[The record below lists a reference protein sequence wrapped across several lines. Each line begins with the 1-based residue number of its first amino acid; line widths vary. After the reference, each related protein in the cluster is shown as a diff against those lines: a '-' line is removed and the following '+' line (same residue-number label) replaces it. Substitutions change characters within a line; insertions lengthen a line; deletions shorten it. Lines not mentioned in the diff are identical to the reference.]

1 MAKISEESKKKL
13 EDYVKKGYLKQ
24 DIILQVWRDYPP
36 KKIVDTLKE
45 YIFINEITL
54 TKVWTYIIYTEWKD
68 LDTIFDKK
76 EVLLLKT
83 LIWNNG
89 VMLRSQIKTNSLNE
103 YMTTKAIETLSERNI
118 IDIILISKN
127 QKIIIMHPKFIYK
140 IFKEE
145 Q

>member
-24 DIILQVWRDYPP
+24 DIILKIWRDYPT
-36 KKIVDTLKE
+36 KKIIETLKE

-54 TKVWTYIIYTEWKD
+54 TKVWTHIIYTEWKT
-68 LDTIFDKK
+68 LESIFDKK

-89 VMLRSQIKTNSLNE
+89 VMLRSQIKADSLNE

-127 QKIIIMHPKFIYK
+127 QKIIIMHPKFIHK

-145 Q
+145 N